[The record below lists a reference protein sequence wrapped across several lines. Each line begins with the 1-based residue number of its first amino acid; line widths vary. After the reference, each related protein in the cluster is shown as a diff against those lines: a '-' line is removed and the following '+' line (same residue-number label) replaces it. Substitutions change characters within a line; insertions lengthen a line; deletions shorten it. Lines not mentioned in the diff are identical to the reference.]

1 MGVQDHQKAM
11 NVNKHTL
18 PVAIVASLALAA
30 CGGGSDSASNEF
42 DVDRA
47 CRIGQRLVD
56 EIAEGDRDGV
66 VSQIERLDELDGIED
81 STLDVDELDELAEG
95 MDDNAV
101 EDLVAEFEALDCDVE
116 IPDVE
121 APVETEPPV
130 ETTPA
135 TEPPPETTPPTEPP
149 PETTATT
156 EAPPETTP
164 AEPTPT
170 GAPESPPA
178 GDSVN
183 IPVDVG
189 ATGPGPSLGID
200 RPTEE
205 ILAEYAYAGILF
217 SPNTH
222 VVELRVSRSDATFSD
237 DVEWSAFDSITMSAT
252 TPLTL
257 EEVRAAYKTAIEGL
271 GFDYDFTESTSSSD
285 GTSAVGLEADATSFA
300 VEIPRW
306 DINIAQSA
314 DVPGVVLI
322 EVDQS
327 IERPGPVP
335 PIPAPAQDLLQETA
349 DIGAGL
355 GWTVTGYRYNESAN
369 TFSGGTSVFGTV
381 DWDISE
387 ENTVRESATALQ
399 DAVGLPIRDEEV
411 EEDSIT
417 WFLDD
422 DSSTLFSVRYF
433 EFGGTTA
440 SFNP

>member
-1 MGVQDHQKAM
+1 MGVQDDQKAR
-11 NVNKHTL
+11 NVNKQTL
-18 PVAIVASLALAA
+18 PVVIVASLTLAA
-30 CGGGSDSASNEF
+30 CGGGSDSASSDF
-42 DVDRA
+42 DTDRA

-56 EIAEGDRDGV
+56 EVSAGDRDGV
-66 VSQIERLDELDGIED
+66 VSQIERLDDLDGIAD

-101 EDLVAEFEALDCDVE
+101 EDLVAEFEAIGCELE

-121 APVETEPPV
+121 APVETEPPA

-164 AEPTPT
+164 EEPTPT
-170 GAPESPPA
+170 EAPTPPPA
-178 GDSVN
+178 GDSGN
-183 IPVDVG
+183 IAVDVG
-189 ATGPGPSLGID
+189 ATGPGPSIGID

-205 ILAEYAYAGILF
+205 ILTEFAFADILF
-217 SPNTH
+217 SPNTN

-237 DVEWSAFDSITMSAT
+237 DIEWSAFDSITMSAT

-271 GFDYDFTESTSSSD
+271 GFEYDFTESTSSSD
-285 GTSAVGLEADATSFA
+285 GTNAVGLEADPTDFA

-306 DINIAQSA
+306 DVNIAQSD

-327 IERPGPVP
+327 VERPGPVP
-335 PIPAPAQDLLQETA
+335 PIPAPAQDLLQATA

-355 GWTVTGYRYNESAN
+355 GWTVTGYRYSESAN

-399 DAVGLPIRDEEV
+399 EAVGLPIRDEEV

-422 DSSTLFSVRYF
+422 DTSTLFTVRYF